1 MKSANPY
8 QMSATCCHLNKKPLG
23 SRFFYFTSWQKGK
36 NRGTASVPR
45 SNSKQRADNRV
56 SIHCN
61 TDSPVLLCG
70 EKVNV
75 SPVRTNRVLQ
85 KTESKCKASGL
96 LE

>member
-1 MKSANPY
+1 MKQHAD
-8 QMSATCCHLNKKPLG
+8 
-23 SRFFYFTSWQKGK
+23 SWLP
-36 NRGTASVPR
+36 V
-45 SNSKQRADNRV
+45 
-56 SIHCN
+56 HCN

-75 SPVRTNRVLQ
+75 SPVKANRVLQ